1 MNPEYIPPTLTIDG
15 VIFQVM
21 DGELN
26 ILLIKRR
33 NQPFQGQYAL
43 PGGYNAQGDT
53 TTEALQ
59 TILKKKAGID
69 TDVMGLVEQL
79 YTFDS
84 VARDPRGHAVSVVYM
99 VLGRDVVPEPS
110 TTTESPIFM
119 PVKNLPELAYDH
131 ATIIRYGRERL
142 QAKIGYTN
150 AIFALLP
157 RHFTLSQLQLAYEAV
172 LGRSL
177 DKRNFRKQFLALGV
191 LKDLDDLFQD
201 GAHRPAKL
209 YAFKKHDLHTFKNNL
224 I

>member
-1 MNPEYIPPTLTIDG
+1 MNSEYVPPTLTIDG

-21 DGELN
+21 GGELTV
-26 ILLIKRR
+26 LLIKRLSE
-33 NQPFQGQYAL
+33 PFQGQYAL

-53 TTEALQ
+53 TTKALQ
-59 TILKKKAGID
+59 IILKKKAGID
-69 TDVMGLVEQL
+69 SETMGLIEQL

-99 VLGRDVVPEPS
+99 LLGRDIVPEPS
-110 TTTESPIFM
+110 KTTESPVFI
-119 PVKNLPELAYDH
+119 PVKDLPELAYDH

-157 RHFTLSQLQLAYEAV
+157 RHFTLSQLQTAYEAA

-191 LKDLDDLFQD
+191 LKDLDELFQD

-209 YAFKKHDLHTFKNNL
+209 YAFKKHTLQTFKNNL